1 MVREWRAC
9 SFVCGI
15 DFLRPQDRCAAATAF
30 AAEGSN
36 ASRAVCRALTLLQE
50 TTRFSRAGHTQREDS
65 RALRAASGSTA
76 GWTVLG
82 PVQPLASSVRNPQNS
97 DKSCVLRVV
106 GAMEVRLSITQT
118 SKRQTLCTTK
128 SQAGHALP
136 IDRFFARLT
145 RRTAASLRR
154 SFLSCNIAS
163 SQPRVPAP
171 RASAGNENKKRR
183 TSLFVLVE
191 GCPCS
196 PPLQRSSFHVQVT
209 PS

>member
-1 MVREWRAC
+1 MVRGGGHVALFAVRLSSAPRSMC
-9 SFVCGI
+9 SGNGI
-15 DFLRPQDRCAAATAF
+15 CCRRQQREPGRMPCAHPSP
-30 AAEGSN
+30 GN
-36 ASRAVCRALTLLQE
+36 DQI
-50 TTRFSRAGHTQREDS
+50 FSRGTYTARRQ
-65 RALRAASGSTA
+65 RALRAASGSTS